1 MHPSSRSALIST
13 NFSGACPVLSP
24 APPLILLCIVPP
36 VTMFSRRSKDSHG
49 DGLLQP
55 PSPTGKKKHN
65 IVNRLLG
72 SLSAASTTTYA
83 LLISL
88 AAAIVVIFYL
98 LSNPSSPNGAFLY
111 GAGGLASASAT
122 GEAADVIDTHLRA
135 IANVKAGES
144 RLTQLVPS
152 PLDSSQQVH
161 PDVALLLKEAVSGL
175 QPIPAN
181 VHFVIGTQHGHTDE
195 PDTLSPPP
203 PFLLQHW
210 LAIKSAHDILT
221 SPVIFCHV
229 ASEPPAS
236 EWWDRAKPLC
246 SHVLP
251 ARPLKHI
258 FGRPVLH
265 AQHKSD
271 ILRLEAL
278 LMYGG
283 LAVDLDVI
291 VMKDWLAAE
300 YRAQWLNVDMM
311 LGYAQ
316 SEGKNWADKVDVGV
330 IAARQGSWF
339 LKEWYNAY
347 RMFDSRPQLMSHGAD
362 IAVYKDDVYAF
373 ASSLA
378 YRMALTRPH
387 LITLAPAEQYGRPW
401 GGEGEGGDKIY
412 RDKEWGVDE
421 MCALHLWQGE
431 QEKRRESAGKVEVE
445 LDEGARTA
453 FSVTSVEEAC
463 GLAGKSLY
471 GIVLKRALLAGK
483 NNEFK
488 C

>member
-1 MHPSSRSALIST
+1 M
-13 NFSGACPVLSP
+13 
-24 APPLILLCIVPP
+24 LL
-36 VTMFSRRSKDSHG
+36 
-49 DGLLQP
+49 P

-65 IVNRLLG
+65 LVNRLSSTLSAVSTSTYTLFLFLFIAAVVTLHFLYDVSASNG
-72 SLSAASTTTYA
+72 SL
-83 LLISL
+83 LH
-88 AAAIVVIFYL
+88 
-98 LSNPSSPNGAFLY
+98 
-111 GAGGLASASAT
+111 GAGGLTT
-122 GEAADVIDTHLRA
+122 GSSGTEVDVIDTHLRS
-135 IANVKAGES
+135 IANLKAGES

-161 PDVALLLKEAVSGL
+161 PDVALLLKQAVDGL
-175 QPIPAN
+175 QPIPSN
-181 VHFVIGTQHGHTDE
+181 VHFVIGTQHGHTNE
-195 PDTLSPPP
+195 PNTLSPPP
-203 PFLLQHW
+203 PFQMQHY
-210 LAIKSAHDILT
+210 LAIKSAHDLLT
-221 SPVIFCHV
+221 SPTIFCHV
-229 ASEPPAS
+229 ASEPPPS
-236 EWWDRAKPLC
+236 EWWDRAKALC
-246 SHVLP
+246 SHVVT

-271 ILRLEAL
+271 IHRLEAL

-291 VMKDWLAAE
+291 IMKDWFAAD
-300 YRAQWLNVDMM
+300 YRAQWLNVDML

-347 RMFDSRPQLMSHGAD
+347 RMFDSHPQLVQHGND

-401 GGEGEGGDKIY
+401 GGEGEGGEKIY
-412 RDKEWGVDE
+412 RDKEYGVEE
-421 MCALHLWQGE
+421 MMALHLWQGE
-431 QEKRRESAGKVEVE
+431 QERRKESSGRVEGE
-445 LDEGARTA
+445 LDEAQLKVFRVSTA
-453 FSVTSVEEAC
+453 EEVCA
-463 GLAGKSLY
+463 LAGKSLY
-471 GIVLKRALLAGK
+471 GIVLKRAMLAGK
-483 NNEFK
+483 SEFK